1 MTAPASAL
9 DLVGGAAI
17 IGGAVGPGMDM
28 VKLIR
33 RGLPVGAVQFV
44 LDSRRLTLRNWTR
57 LSCRERRWRT
67 GAEFGNLT
75 PEQSD
80 RLIRVARVLAAAEK
94 TFGNQEKAGAWLR
107 RPTRALGGEAH
118 SFSSTPTRGPVRSRP
133 CLDVSTTGSPP
144 EQNACISICRP
155 SCCRTWIRN
164 GEPPSCGSSLAGAK
178 PLTSSTASTETRT
191 LAWPSF
197 TADRRTPRAP
207 ARNAGYKMDLHRAG
221 DASAETSRGSRGKIA
236 PPCRAPCRRHAT
248 MTRGARPRPRGS
260 R

>member
-44 LDSRRLTLRNWTR
+44 LDSRRLTIAELDQIVLPRKTLAN
-57 LSCRERRWRT
+57 RRRI
-67 GAEFGNLT
+67 GNLT

-107 RPTRALGGEAH
+107 RPTRALVGECPLH
-118 SFSSTPTRGPVRSRP
+118 L
-133 CLDVSTTGSPP
+133 LDTD
-144 EQNACISICRP
+144 E
-155 SCCRTWIRN
+155 
-164 GEPPSCGSSLAGAK
+164 
-178 PLTSSTASTETRT
+178 
-191 LAWPSF
+191 
-197 TADRRTPRAP
+197 
-207 ARNAGYKMDLHRAG
+207 
-221 DASAETSRGSRGKIA
+221 
-236 PPCRAPCRRHAT
+236 
-248 MTRGARPRPRGS
+248 GAREVTALLGRIGHGIAA
-260 R
+260 

>member
-44 LDSRRLTLRNWTR
+44 LDSRRLTIAELDQIVLPRKTLAN
-57 LSCRERRWRT
+57 RRRI
-67 GAEFGNLT
+67 GNLT

-107 RPTRALGGEAH
+107 RPTRDLGGECPLH
-118 SFSSTPTRGPVRSRP
+118 L
-133 CLDVSTTGSPP
+133 LDTD
-144 EQNACISICRP
+144 E
-155 SCCRTWIRN
+155 
-164 GEPPSCGSSLAGAK
+164 
-178 PLTSSTASTETRT
+178 
-191 LAWPSF
+191 
-197 TADRRTPRAP
+197 
-207 ARNAGYKMDLHRAG
+207 
-221 DASAETSRGSRGKIA
+221 
-236 PPCRAPCRRHAT
+236 
-248 MTRGARPRPRGS
+248 GAREVTALLGRIDHGIAA
-260 R
+260 